1 MSLIQYNKADIRRI
15 IEEYH
20 WKQRLIQSQVYETD
34 STAIGSYGVESAMPK
49 GKGETSDRVASTVMR
64 NDKEYRKNDK
74 IIKEL
79 QFVDQY
85 ESYITSD
92 KNFHILQ
99 LIKQGESKRRIKVL
113 LNISS
118 GQLYKCIDKVVEVMH
133 DASTK

>member
-1 MSLIQYNKADIRRI
+1 
-15 IEEYH
+15 
-20 WKQRLIQSQVYETD
+20 
-34 STAIGSYGVESAMPK
+34 MPK

-99 LIKQGESKRRIKVL
+99 LLKQGESKRRIKTI
-113 LNISS
+113 LNIGS
-118 GQLYKCIDKVVEVMH
+118 GQLYSRIDKVVEVLH
-133 DASTK
+133 QAAVRHETNKPNTSN